1 MILDMESTLYRSA
14 APKKFSVR
22 PLLWVTPNWSQKI
35 KSCDDLSD
43 SAHQVTV
50 THWSRWLTHHLYAL
64 WWSTKVGYHGVCC
77 WCVESTKQASK
88 VTFLYNLFLPFL
100 CFISNTVMVE
110 RSKHLN
116 PQNSIEQEKK
126 QQEDG
131 DTPDLFPG
139 SPAKQKRWRK
149 AYWNFTCRTIYSFWI
164 P

>member
-1 MILDMESTLYRSA
+1 M
-14 APKKFSVR
+14 V
-22 PLLWVTPNWSQKI
+22 
-35 KSCDDLSD
+35 C
-43 SAHQVTV
+43 
-50 THWSRWLTHHLYAL
+50 
-64 WWSTKVGYHGVCC
+64 VG

-139 SPAKQKRWRK
+139 SPAKQKSEDRHIEILHVGLYISFGYHNK
-149 AYWNFTCRTIYSFWI
+149 EKYSWQ
-164 P
+164 